1 MTLGIAKYFLGDYP
15 AALTALDRSLARDPS
30 RTVLLN
36 SHPALAAVFAR
47 MGKQQDAERERQI
60 IARIS
65 PFFDPERFAA
75 QFGTE
80 DARRE
85 MLTGLKAAGFR

>member
-1 MTLGIAKYFLGDYP
+1 MTLGIANYFLGDY
-15 AALTALDRSLARDPS
+15 AAAVAALDRSLARDPS

-47 MGKQQDAERERQI
+47 MGRPQDAERERAVV
-60 IARIS
+60 ARLS
-65 PFFDPERFAA
+65 PFFDAERYAA

-80 DARRE
+80 QTRRE
-85 MLTGLKAAGFR
+85 MLAGLKAAGFR